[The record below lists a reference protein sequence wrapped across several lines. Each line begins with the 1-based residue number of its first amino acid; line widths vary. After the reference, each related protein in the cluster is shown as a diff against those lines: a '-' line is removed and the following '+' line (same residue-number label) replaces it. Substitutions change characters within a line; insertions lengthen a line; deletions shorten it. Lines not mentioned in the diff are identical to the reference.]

1 MSASN
6 PVSPPV
12 FPPVSGGDG
21 VSSGGVDVVGGTDYV
36 GAAGGDPVTAA
47 IVGRFFEALD
57 LLKQRR
63 TIRGKK
69 TFCDRYGI
77 NRWNMNTC
85 LTHPDSGMFKL
96 SWLTYLVR
104 DYGVSSDWLL
114 LGLGDPLPPLEGEA
128 LEKAELYRRRKAARS
143 PSLHGVRGAKIKAKN
158 RPKTANKLQE
168 KSTTRINL

>member
-1 MSASN
+1 MPVHNPVPPSLSPSD
-6 PVSPPV
+6 PVSPSAAV
-12 FPPVSGGDG
+12 AAAVSVDG
-21 VSSGGVDVVGGTDYV
+21 ADEATV
-36 GAAGGDPVTAA
+36 A
-47 IVGRFFEALD
+47 IVHRFFEVLD

-85 LTHPDSGMFKL
+85 QSHPDSGMFKL
-96 SWLTYLVR
+96 SWLTYLAR
-104 DYGVSSDWLL
+104 DYGVSPDWLL
-114 LGLGDPLPPLEGEA
+114 LGHGDPLPPLEGAA

>member
-36 GAAGGDPVTAA
+36 GAAGADEATVA
-47 IVGRFFEALD
+47 IVHRFFEVLD

-96 SWLTYLVR
+96 SWLTYLAR

-114 LGLGDPLPPLEGEA
+114 LGHGDPLPPLEGAA
-128 LEKAELYRRRKAARS
+128 LEKAELYRRRKATRS
-143 PSLHGVRGAKIKAKN
+143 SFRSSPEGAKN
-158 RPKTANKLQE
+158 RPKTAMKLQGE
-168 KSTTRINL
+168 KHDFINQ

>member
-1 MSASN
+1 MNCPMPVHN
-6 PVSPPV
+6 PVSPS
-12 FPPVSGGDG
+12 VSPSSVSADG
-21 VSSGGVDVVGGTDYV
+21 AD
-36 GAAGGDPVTAA
+36 AATVA
-47 IVGRFFEALD
+47 IVHRFFEVLD

-96 SWLTYLVR
+96 SWLTYLAR

-114 LGLGDPLPPLEGEA
+114 LGRGEPLPPLEGAA
-128 LEKAELYRRRKAARS
+128 LEKAELYRRRKATRS
-143 PSLHGVRGAKIKAKN
+143 PSLHGVSGAKIKAKK

-168 KSTTRINL
+168 KSITRVNL